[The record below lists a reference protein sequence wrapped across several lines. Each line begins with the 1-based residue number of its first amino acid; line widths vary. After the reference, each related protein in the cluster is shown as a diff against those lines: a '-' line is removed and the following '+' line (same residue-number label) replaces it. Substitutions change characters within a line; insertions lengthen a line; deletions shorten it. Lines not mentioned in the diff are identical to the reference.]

1 MKRKIYFIISSIIQI
16 IGALY
21 IIINANAIVD
31 LQLEKISETYSM
43 FSIEF
48 QQDLAK
54 NLENGGVE
62 MLVITSIFQIILN
75 AVVINIGR
83 KNTISEN
90 KGKIIAIFLLC
101 LFTAES
107 TIVMLISII
116 NFIVALTIKRNKTKE
131 KVVIPEIAY
140 QKASRK
146 ELVFGIILVLA
157 YFSPYLLSNL
167 IPEDVSTNVLKLID
181 ISYNVVLLI
190 LSILCFKDR
199 LKRDITLFKDNAKTY
214 IKYTFP
220 KMGIMYIIFFI
231 SNFICIMIT
240 GQANSANQVALE
252 SMPLWY
258 TIPLAILWAP
268 IVEESIFRGVLRR
281 FIKNNKLFIATSAII
296 FGLLHTMSEATILN
310 MIIMSIP
317 YAILGGFFAYIYAK
331 TENISCNILT
341 HCFQNTIAS
350 LIMAITACI
359 IM

>member
-21 IIINANAIVD
+21 IIINANAIVQ
-31 LQLEKISETYSM
+31 LQLDTISETYSM
-43 FSIEF
+43 FPIEF

-54 NLENGGVE
+54 QLENGGVE
-62 MLVITSIFQIILN
+62 MLVITSIFQMILN
-75 AVVINIGR
+75 VVVVNTAR
-83 KNTISEN
+83 KNKLSEN
-90 KGKIIAIFLLC
+90 KGKLIAISLLC

-107 TIVMLISII
+107 TIIMLSSII

-131 KVVIPEIAY
+131 KVVIPEVEY
-140 QKASRK
+140 QKSTRK
-146 ELVFGIILVLA
+146 ELIFGMILVLA

-167 IPEDVSTNVLKLID
+167 IPEDVSINVLRFID

-199 LKRDITLFKDNAKTY
+199 LKRDIKLLKDNAKTY
-214 IKYTFP
+214 IKYILP
-220 KMGIMYIIFFI
+220 KLGIMYIIFFI
-231 SNFICIMIT
+231 TNIICIMIT
-240 GQANSANQVALE
+240 GQADSVNQSTLE

-258 TIPLAILWAP
+258 TIPLAVFWAP
-268 IVEESIFRGVLRR
+268 IVEEAVFRGVLRR
-281 FIKNNKLFIATSAII
+281 FIKNNKLFIVTSAII
-296 FGLLHTMSEATILN
+296 FGVLHTMSEVTLLN
-310 MIIMSIP
+310 VIIMAIP
-317 YAILGGFFAYIYAK
+317 YMILGGFFAYIYAK
-331 TENISCNILT
+331 TENISCNILA

>member
-21 IIINANAIVD
+21 IAINANAIVES
-31 LQLEKISETYSM
+31 QLDTISETYSM
-43 FSIEF
+43 FPVEF
-48 QQDLAK
+48 QQEMAN

-62 MLVITSIFQIILN
+62 MLIITSVFQIILN
-75 AVVINIGR
+75 AVVINLAK
-83 KNTISEN
+83 KNTILEN
-90 KGKIIAIFLLC
+90 KGKLIAISLLC

-107 TIVMLISII
+107 SIVVLLSII
-116 NFIVALTIKRNKTKE
+116 NFIVALSIKRNKTKE
-131 KVVIPEIAY
+131 KVIIPQVEY
-140 QKASRK
+140 QKSTKK
-146 ELVFGIILVLA
+146 ELILGIILVLA

-167 IPEDVSTNVLKLID
+167 IPEDVSINVLRFID

-199 LKRDITLFKDNAKTY
+199 LKRDIKLFKDNAKAY
-214 IKYTFP
+214 IKYILP
-220 KMGIMYIIFFI
+220 KIGIMYIIFFI

-240 GQANSANQVALE
+240 GEASSVNQSALE

-268 IVEESIFRGVLRR
+268 IVEETIFRGVLRR
-281 FIKNNKLFIATSAII
+281 FIKNNKLFIVTSAII
-296 FGLLHTMSEATILN
+296 FGVLHTISEVTISN
-310 MIIMSIP
+310 VIIMAIP

-331 TENISCNILT
+331 TENISCNMLA

-359 IM
+359 IL